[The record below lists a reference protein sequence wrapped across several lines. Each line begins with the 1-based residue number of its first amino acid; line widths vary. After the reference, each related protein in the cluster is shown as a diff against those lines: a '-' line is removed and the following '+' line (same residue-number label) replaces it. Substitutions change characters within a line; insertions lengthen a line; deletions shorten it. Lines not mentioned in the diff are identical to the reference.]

1 MLVLVVGVLLAGV
14 LLAGFGG
21 LGPPTAP
28 AAVTAVP
35 VTTVPVTTVPV
46 TTTPVTT
53 TPLPPP
59 APASALDWTGALC
72 AGLQPVV
79 DTLATP
85 PKPDLRD
92 LAATRQAYLSHL
104 TAAARLAEQARQQL
118 ELAGAPAVPDGDQ
131 VAARVR
137 DELAQMRSHI
147 ERARARLERTG
158 PADAALLG
166 AAVGS
171 AADVLGSL
179 GSSAQALTTISSH
192 PQLGPAFRVAPAC
205 ASLRSV
211 G

>member
-14 LLAGFGG
+14 LLAGG
-21 LGPPTAP
+21 LGAPTRP
-28 AAVTAVP
+28 AAATAVP
-35 VTTVPVTTVPV
+35 VTTSPV

-53 TPLPPP
+53 TPVTTAPVPPP
-59 APASALDWTGALC
+59 APALSALDWTDALC

-79 DTLATP
+79 DTLANP

-104 TAAARLAEQARQQL
+104 TAAARLAEQGRQQL

-137 DELAQMRSHI
+137 GELAPMRSHI

-179 GSSAQALTTISSH
+179 GNSAHALATISSH
-192 PQLGPAFRVAPAC
+192 PQLGPAFRLAPAC

>member
-46 TTTPVTT
+46 TTTP
-53 TPLPPP
+53 LPPP
-59 APASALDWTGALC
+59 DPALSALDWTSALC

-137 DELAQMRSHI
+137 DELARMRSHI